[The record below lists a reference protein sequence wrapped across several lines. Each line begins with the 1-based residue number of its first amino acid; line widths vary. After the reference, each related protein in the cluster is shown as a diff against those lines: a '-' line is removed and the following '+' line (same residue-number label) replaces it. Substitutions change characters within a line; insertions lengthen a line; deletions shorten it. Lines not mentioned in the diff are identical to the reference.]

1 MILIVGK
8 IFRKDAWRI
17 VDTDTE
23 EIKDVAEEN
32 LIDNMD
38 MIKNAMCIDGK
49 IKGKEYSLKRL
60 GFVGK
65 VDRYIVIDRIIENN
79 KIIGVKIVSNTGKIH
94 NIRTDDFNKLCE
106 SGKIV
111 NNDIRWI

>member
-8 IFRKDAWRI
+8 LFRKDAWRV

-23 EIKDVAEEN
+23 EVKDVTESSLIEN
-32 LIDNMD
+32 IEN
-38 MIKNAMCIDGK
+38 ISNAMVIGGK
-49 IKGKEYSLKRL
+49 IKGREYSMKRL

-65 VDRYIVIDRIIENN
+65 VDRYLVIDRIIQNN
-79 KIIGVKIVSNTGKIH
+79 EIVGVKIVSNTGKIMGIDKEEYMKIWEEG
-94 NIRTDDFNKLCE
+94 N
-106 SGKIV
+106 IV